1 MMIPKAKL
9 VQWNKII
16 SFNDWF
22 QPSQE
27 SFSNNLDIVG
37 RSEIG
42 LYEVTS
48 FGGFPGLGI
57 IITSD
62 TCQRV
67 GKT

>member
-9 VQWNKII
+9 VRWDKII

-22 QPSQE
+22 QSSQE
-27 SFSNNLDIVG
+27 KFSNNLDKVG
-37 RSEIG
+37 RSEVG
-42 LYEVTS
+42 LSEVTS

-62 TCQRV
+62 TFQRV
-67 GKT
+67 GT